1 MGLFKDAKDALKG
14 AKELGDYHGGMPSVK
29 GSFQDIKALSDD
41 RGQNEILENGTPAKA
56 VALGFATVSPTE
68 KFAMQIDLEIH
79 PTDGEPYKVTY
90 VYPSARQKTPL
101 SAGMEVPVKISAD
114 DPSQV
119 AVQWDALKGSIA
131 ASGGDMNAVMQGLQN
146 TYSGTAE
153 AAGRAYLAGREAG
166 QTESG
171 AAPATS
177 PAAAAPADAHD
188 PAERMKKLT
197 QMRDAG
203 LINAVEFESKKKE
216 ILADL

>member
-29 GSFQDIKALSDD
+29 GSFQDIKAVTDD

-56 VALGFATVSPTE
+56 VALGFAVPSATE
-68 KFAMQIDLEIH
+68 KYAMQIELEIH
-79 PTDGEPYKVTY
+79 PTEGEPYKVTY
-90 VYPSARQKTPL
+90 VYPSARQKTAL
-101 SAGMEVPVKISAD
+101 SVGMEVPVKISPN
-114 DPSQV
+114 DPMQV

-131 ASGGDMNAVMQGLQN
+131 ASGGEMNAVMQGLQN
-146 TYSGTAE
+146 TYAGTAD
-153 AAGRAYLAGREAG
+153 AAGRAYLAGREAA

-171 AAPATS
+171 AAP
-177 PAAAAPADAHD
+177 PAAPAAAPADAND
-188 PAERMKKLT
+188 PAERMKKLS

>member
-14 AKELGDYHGGMPSVK
+14 AKELGDYHGGMPSTK
-29 GSFQDIKALSDD
+29 GAFQDIKAVTDD
-41 RGQNEILENGTPAKA
+41 RGQNEILKNGTPAKA
-56 VALGFATVSPTE
+56 VALGFALPSTTE
-68 KFAMQIDLEIH
+68 KFAMQIELEIH

-90 VYPSARQKTPL
+90 VYPSARQKAAL
-101 SAGMEVPVKISAD
+101 SAGMEVPVKISPD
-114 DPSQV
+114 DPMQV

-131 ASGGDMNAVMQGLQN
+131 ASGGEMNAVMQGLQN
-146 TYSGTAE
+146 TYAGTAD

-166 QTESG
+166 QAESG
-171 AAPATS
+171 AAPA
-177 PAAAAPADAHD
+177 PAPAAAPADAND
-188 PAERMKKLT
+188 PAERMRKLT

>member
-1 MGLFKDAKDALKG
+1 MGLFKDAKDAIKG

-29 GSFQDIKALSDD
+29 GSFQDIKAVTDD

-68 KFAMQIDLEIH
+68 KFAMQIELEIH
-79 PTDGEPYKVTY
+79 PTDGDPYRVTY
-90 VYPSARQKTPL
+90 VYPSARQKAPL
-101 SAGMEVPVKISAD
+101 SAGMEVPVKISAN
-114 DPSQV
+114 DPMQV

-146 TYSGTAE
+146 TYAGTADT
-153 AAGRAYLAGREAG
+153 AGRAYLVGREAG
-166 QTESG
+166 QAEGSATP
-171 AAPATS
+171 APAS
-177 PAAAAPADAHD
+177 AAAAPADAND
-188 PAERMKKLT
+188 PTVRLKKLT

>member
-1 MGLFKDAKDALKG
+1 MGIFKDAFGAIKG
-14 AKELGDYHGGMPSVK
+14 AKELGDYHGGMPSMK
-29 GSFQDIKALSDD
+29 GSFKDIKALSDD
-41 RGQNEILENGTPAKA
+41 RGQNEILKSGTPAKA

-68 KFAMQIDLEIH
+68 KFAMQIELEIH
-79 PTDGEPYKVTY
+79 PTGGEPYKVTY

-101 SAGMEVPVKISAD
+101 SVGMEVPVKISVD
-114 DPSQV
+114 DPMQV

-146 TYSGTAE
+146 TYSGTAD

-166 QTESG
+166 QAEG
-171 AAPATS
+171 G
-177 PAAAAPADAHD
+177 AAAAPAAPPAPAADD
-188 PAERMKKLT
+188 PTERLKKLT

>member
-14 AKELGDYHGGMPSVK
+14 AKELGDYHGGTPSVE
-29 GSFQDIKALSDD
+29 GSVQDIKAVTDD

-56 VALGFATVSPTE
+56 VALGFALPSATE
-68 KFAMQIDLEIH
+68 KFAMQIELEIH
-79 PTDGEPYKVTY
+79 PSNGEPYTVTY
-90 VYPSARQKTPL
+90 VYPSARQKAAL
-101 SAGMEVPVKISAD
+101 SAGMEVPVKISAN
-114 DPSQV
+114 DPMQV

-131 ASGGDMNAVMQGLQN
+131 ASGGEMNAVMQGLQN
-146 TYSGTAE
+146 TYAGTAD

-166 QTESG
+166 QAEGG
-171 AAPATS
+171 AAR
-177 PAAAAPADAHD
+177 APAPVDAND

-203 LINAVEFESKKKE
+203 LINAVEFESKKAE